1 VVVPLAGVIEF
12 DILFLLVYP
21 CLWGI
26 YNVITPIQA
35 SSIFLKKIKI
45 LPDIVLGLV

>member
-1 VVVPLAGVIEF
+1 GASLKKESKKRSEKKDPNGLVVVPLTGVIEF

-26 YNVITPIQA
+26 YNVITT
-35 SSIFLKKIKI
+35 K
-45 LPDIVLGLV
+45 